1 MFQISLGCH
10 VSPLVNHLENF
21 IVENLDRF
29 STPGNNEM
37 TGRQDIRDKDYGG
50 VEIRIT

>member
-1 MFQISLGCH
+1 MKQKRGPLEKGRLSDFAMFRISLGCH

-29 STPGNNEM
+29 STPEKETM
-37 TGRQDIRDKDYGG
+37 Q
-50 VEIRIT
+50 